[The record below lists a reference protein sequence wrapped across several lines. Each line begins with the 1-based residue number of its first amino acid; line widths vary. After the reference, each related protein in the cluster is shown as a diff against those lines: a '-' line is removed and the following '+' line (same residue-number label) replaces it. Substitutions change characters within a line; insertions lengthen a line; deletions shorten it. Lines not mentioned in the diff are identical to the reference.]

1 MRRTAK
7 LTIGNRS
14 FVLTNRVR
22 EDGLRLAKVISFLKD
37 LRGQNYEKGYVL
49 ASVEPIHTF
58 NCRKAMR
65 SCTCGADDL
74 MKDLLK

>member
-7 LTIGNRS
+7 LTIGKRS
-14 FVLTNRVR
+14 FLLTNRIR
-22 EDGLRLAKVISFLKD
+22 EDGLRFAKVITYPKD
-37 LRGQNYEKGYVL
+37 RNYEKGYVL
-49 ASVEPIHTF
+49 ASIEPIHTF

-65 SCTCGADDL
+65 SCMCGADDL